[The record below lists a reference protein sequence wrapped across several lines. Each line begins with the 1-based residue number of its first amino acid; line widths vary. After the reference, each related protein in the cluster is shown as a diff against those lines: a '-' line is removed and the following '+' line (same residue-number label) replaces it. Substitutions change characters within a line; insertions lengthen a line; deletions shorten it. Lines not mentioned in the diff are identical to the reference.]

1 MIITIKFTKKKN
13 TNDHFN
19 TKKNYTT
26 YNNDNNFRP
35 YRNENIWRLIDNII
49 LIKS

>member
-1 MIITIKFTKKKN
+1 MIITIKFTKN
-13 TNDHFN
+13 NNINDHFN

-26 YNNDNNFRP
+26 YNDDNSFWP

>member
-1 MIITIKFTKKKN
+1 MGYCQTVWETY
-13 TNDHFN
+13 DHFN

-26 YNNDNNFRP
+26 YNNDNNFWP

>member
-1 MIITIKFTKKKN
+1 MNKIDNDNNYKTYKNDN

-26 YNNDNNFRP
+26 YNDDNNLMYP
-35 YRNENIWRLIDNII
+35 
-49 LIKS
+49 